1 MAYDKKAGSRIQQFR
16 KKHTKYTQADMAEM
30 LHMTTENYA
39 LYERDRTQFQIE
51 MMCNI
56 SDILGMPIPLMFY
69 DDDEENVMKLTD
81 DEIHMLSVFR
91 ESTDEKK
98 KAIICLLT

>member
-1 MAYDKKAGSRIQQFR
+1 MAYDKKAGSRIKQFR
-16 KKHTKYTQADMAEM
+16 MKHTRYTQANMAEM

-51 MMCNI
+51 MLCNI

-69 DDDEENVMKLTD
+69 DDDEKNVMKLTD

-91 ESTDEKK
+91 ESSDEKK